1 LQITRI
7 LDEDNLVFLL
17 PAEAL
22 KTASLTLLLLS
33 NTCPYPKYSCK
44 QKVMGKEIITEQ
56 ASNMIQDKI

>member
-1 LQITRI
+1 
-7 LDEDNLVFLL
+7 VFLL